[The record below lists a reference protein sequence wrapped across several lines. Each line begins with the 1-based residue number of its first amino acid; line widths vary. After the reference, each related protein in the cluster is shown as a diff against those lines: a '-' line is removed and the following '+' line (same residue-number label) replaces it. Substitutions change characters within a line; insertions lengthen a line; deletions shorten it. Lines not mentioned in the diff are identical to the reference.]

1 MVLFSQ
7 WCFSRVSCFCCQ
19 TFSFVSVFFFCKN
32 KNYGHWFMLEM
43 HVVLAIMVVSIVFSN
58 MMRLQLALDKIV
70 FITYVLQTSFS
81 IQTFYSGVCI

>member
-1 MVLFSQ
+1 
-7 WCFSRVSCFCCQ
+7 
-19 TFSFVSVFFFCKN
+19 
-32 KNYGHWFMLEM
+32 MLEM

-70 FITYVLQTSFS
+70 FITYVLPTSFS